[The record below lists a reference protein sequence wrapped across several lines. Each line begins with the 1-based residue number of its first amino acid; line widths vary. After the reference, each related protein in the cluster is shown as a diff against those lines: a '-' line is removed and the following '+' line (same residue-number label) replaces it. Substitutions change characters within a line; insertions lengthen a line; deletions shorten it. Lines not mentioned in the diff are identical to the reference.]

1 MAEGASGLR
10 TDRPALP
17 LEGVTVLDCS
27 RVLAGPHATML
38 LADLGADVW
47 KLEPPSG
54 DETRGWGPPFWG
66 DPANGRSAYFA
77 AVNRNKRSVVVNLK
91 TDAGRELLDRLA
103 ARADVLMHNYL
114 PAAARSLGLD
124 PDRLR
129 ERHPRLVVSTVGGF
143 PGRGTMAE
151 RPAYDLVAQAWS
163 GHMAVTGDPGGGPI
177 KYGVGLLDLLAGLE
191 AAVAALASLA
201 ARERR
206 LSDGSG
212 HAQPAV
218 QTSVSLVE
226 AAVTGLSNVLGYYLA
241 TGEEPR
247 RWGTGHPD
255 IVPYQVFAARDGHV
269 VVAVGNDV
277 QFAHLCGILGVEP
290 RPEWATNPGRV
301 PRRDDLLAELAPRI
315 AEWRRDDLVAAMIAA
330 DVPGGPVHGV
340 GEAAAAM
347 LEVEPD
353 WITTLEGVRLPASP
367 IRVNGS
373 RLPIRRPP
381 PRLGEHTDEIL
392 GEIGLTPPE
401 IAALRGEGVV
411 A

>member
-1 MAEGASGLR
+1 MADTQDSS
-10 TDRPALP
+10 LP
-17 LEGVTVLDCS
+17 LAGVTVLDCS

-47 KLEPPSG
+47 KLEPPGG

-66 DPANGRSAYFA
+66 DPTDGRSAYFA

-91 TDAGRELLDRLA
+91 TDAGREILDRLA
-103 ARADVLMHNYL
+103 ARADVLLHNYL
-114 PAAARSLGLD
+114 PAAATALGLD

-129 ERHPRLVVSTVGGF
+129 ERHPRLVVAAVGGF
-143 PGRGTMAE
+143 PGSGALAE

-163 GHMAVTGDPGGGPI
+163 GQMAITGDPGGGPI
-177 KYGVGLLDLLAGLE
+177 KFGVGLLDILAGLE
-191 AAVAALASLA
+191 AAVAALAGLA

-206 LSDGSG
+206 PSDPSRARRPA
-212 HAQPAV
+212 AQA
-218 QTSVSLVE
+218 SVSLVE
-226 AAVTGLSNVLGYYLA
+226 AAVAGLSNVLGYYLA

-269 VVAVGNDV
+269 VVAVGNDR
-277 QFAHLCGILGVEP
+277 QFARLCEVLGVEP

-301 PRRDDLLAELAPRI
+301 PRRADVVAELAPRI
-315 AEWRRDDLVAAMIAA
+315 AQWGRDDLVGAMISA
-330 DVPGGPVHGV
+330 DIPGGPVHGV

-367 IRVNGS
+367 IRVDGS

-392 GEIGLTPPE
+392 REIGLTAPE
-401 IAALRGEGVV
+401 IAALRAEGVV